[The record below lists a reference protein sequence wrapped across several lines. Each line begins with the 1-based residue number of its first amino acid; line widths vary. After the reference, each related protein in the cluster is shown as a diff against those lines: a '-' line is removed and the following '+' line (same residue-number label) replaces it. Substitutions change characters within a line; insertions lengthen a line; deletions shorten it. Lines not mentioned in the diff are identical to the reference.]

1 MAQDN
6 EDAARHLDLPAAE
19 ESSQDLDQDD
29 ELLEAEERGRTSGI
43 FLVPNA
49 SAVAES
55 GPGEAGPSR
64 DQSRSRR
71 KRAVRARTLSLRRTS
86 KVEQAL
92 ARAQSEAPPAPV
104 EGEERPAT
112 RAQCEQGI
120 RPCPYVSC
128 KHHLYLDVSPR
139 TGAIKLNFPDL
150 EVWELEETCALD
162 VAEREGTT
170 LEEAGVIMNLTR
182 ERVRQ
187 LEVSSLAKL
196 ARLPQVA
203 ELPEG
208 EGPVGKRKLPLLD
221 ARSRR
226 LHNML
231 PAAPVAPATVLV
243 IPRHDNT
250 PREFHAA
257 DDAAFDVEAFA
268 ADDLAEPPCSEDDSL
283 RLGICG

>member
-1 MAQDN
+1 MASND
-6 EDAARHLDLPAAE
+6 DAALSFHDTVVPDTAGGEGAAQE
-19 ESSQDLDQDD
+19 PL
-29 ELLEAEERGRTSGI
+29 ANEERERTSGI
-43 FLVPNA
+43 FLAAAADA
-49 SAVAES
+49 SA
-55 GPGEAGPSR
+55 PSR

-92 ARAQSEAPPAPV
+92 ARAHSEAPPAP
-104 EGEERPAT
+104 EDDDRPLT
-112 RAQCEQGI
+112 RSHCAEGI

-150 EVWELEETCALD
+150 EVWELEESCALD

-196 ARLPQVA
+196 ARLPEVC

-208 EGPVGKRKLPLLD
+208 EGPVGKRKLPVLQGG
-221 ARSRR
+221 R
-226 LHNML
+226 LKRVSHVAPTG
-231 PAAPVAPATVLV
+231 PAAIVPQ
-243 IPRHDNT
+243 IPRHDAV
-250 PREFHAA
+250 PLDLSEGFG
-257 DDAAFDVEAFA
+257 DAQELEPEFDVEAFA
-268 ADDLAEPPCSEDDSL
+268 SDDLSE
-283 RLGICG
+283 ICA